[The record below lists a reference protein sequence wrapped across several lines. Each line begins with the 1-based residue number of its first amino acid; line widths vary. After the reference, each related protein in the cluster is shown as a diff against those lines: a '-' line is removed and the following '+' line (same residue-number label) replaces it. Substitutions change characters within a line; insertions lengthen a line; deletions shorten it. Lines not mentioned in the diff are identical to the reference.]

1 LVFAMFTIDL
11 LKGQGVPI
19 RSGPEGI
26 VVVAVTLVVPVVVA
40 IVMLGC
46 YLRSSIV
53 MSIQKQDILNYET
66 KIEELVDAVQ
76 LQKSF
81 EQEKSQIN
89 NCLSEV
95 ASSIGNHT
103 QWSPIVAEVVKNMP
117 DSMCMTKLRIERR
130 FVKKQVPSK
139 DNPLNMVE
147 ITVPARTLQ
156 IGVCALLH
164 SDSSVA
170 IRDFR
175 DSLRASP
182 LLQPELENIR
192 VSQKAGKLDDKDVVS
207 YEINCD
213 FKEGL

>member
-1 LVFAMFTIDL
+1 MFTIDL

-26 VVVAVTLVVPVVVA
+26 AVVVVTLVVPVVVA

-46 YLRSSIV
+46 YLHSSIV

-66 KIEELVDAVQ
+66 KIEELGDAVQ

-95 ASSIGNHT
+95 ASSIGSHT
-103 QWSPIVAEVVKNMP
+103 QWSPIVAAVVRNMP
-117 DSMCMTKLRIERR
+117 DSMCMTKLKVEQR
-130 FVKKQVPSK
+130 FVKKQVPSEE
-139 DNPLNMVE
+139 NPLMMVE
-147 ITVPARTLQ
+147 ITVPAKTLQ
-156 IGVCALLH
+156 IGVCAVQH
-164 SDSSVA
+164 SNSSVV

-175 DSLRASP
+175 DSLRTSL

-192 VSQKAGKLDDKDVVS
+192 VSQKAGKLDDKEVVS

-213 FKEGL
+213 FKVGL